1 MEASMNVGDLVECK
15 LEIYGMGIVLATGAD
30 KSPWH
35 KRITVQWIAP
45 PKWLMTGTNRIS
57 THKPQNLEVL
67 CK

>member
-1 MEASMNVGDLVECK
+1 MNVGDLVECK
-15 LEIYGMGIVLATGAD
+15 LEIYGLGIVLATGAD

-35 KRITVQWIAP
+35 KRTTVKWFDP

-57 THKPQNLEVL
+57 THKPSNLEKI

>member
-15 LEIYGMGIVLATGAD
+15 LEIYGLGIVLATGAD

-35 KRITVQWIAP
+35 KRTTVQWFDPPRWCMPDGDIA
-45 PKWLMTGTNRIS
+45 
-57 THKPQNLEVL
+57 THEPSNLEKI